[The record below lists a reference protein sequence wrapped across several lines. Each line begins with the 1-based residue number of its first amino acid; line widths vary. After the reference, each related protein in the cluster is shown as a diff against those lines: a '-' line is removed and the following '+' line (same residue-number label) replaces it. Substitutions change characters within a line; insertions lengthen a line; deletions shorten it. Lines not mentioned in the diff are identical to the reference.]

1 MKRFKLI
8 PLLLSISLFL
18 TSCSNVNTAF
28 TNFTHALYCQE
39 ISSSTINLHYS
50 LAHPETFGITDAPI
64 TFGSFETDTLASN
77 ASLEN
82 LTASLELF
90 PYNSLTEENKR
101 TYDVLSY
108 YLDVSKEG
116 LNYTFYNEPLSPV
129 TGIHTQLPVLLA
141 EYQFYS
147 EIDIQEYLTLLSTLP
162 DYYASLA
169 TFEKEKAAQ
178 GLFMSDA
185 VLEQVLS
192 QCGSF
197 SYLLTTFEERVTECS
212 FLDDTK
218 RENYIAQN
226 EEVYTTAV
234 EPAYEQ
240 LRKSL
245 TALKGSGTNTQ
256 GLSYFPE
263 GKQYYLYLI
272 QSEVGTKRSI
282 SDIKT
287 LIQNQM
293 MQDLLDSQKI
303 LSEYPSLLTDVSM
316 IAEAPETILQSL
328 EEKIATAFPEPA
340 DVSVQVK
347 YVPKSLEAQ
356 LSPAFYLIPSIDN
369 YTENIIYINRANSMT
384 DIHLFTTLAHEGYP
398 GHLYQTTY
406 YDSLNPDPIRTL
418 LSFNGYVEGWATY
431 AEMCSYYISPLQKE
445 LATLLQKNN
454 SLILGLY
461 ALADIGIHYEGWS
474 LEDTIAH
481 FSAYGIDDTET
492 ITSIYEFILG
502 DPANYLSYHLG
513 YLEILELKKAWS
525 GTQMDFHKWLLEA
538 GPAPFAILK

>member
-1 MKRFKLI
+1 
-8 PLLLSISLFL
+8 
-18 TSCSNVNTAF
+18 
-28 TNFTHALYCQE
+28 
-39 ISSSTINLHYS
+39 
-50 LAHPETFGITDAPI
+50 
-64 TFGSFETDTLASN
+64 
-77 ASLEN
+77 
-82 LTASLELF
+82 
-90 PYNSLTEENKR
+90 
-101 TYDVLSY
+101 
-108 YLDVSKEG
+108 
-116 LNYTFYNEPLSPV
+116 
-129 TGIHTQLPVLLA
+129 
-141 EYQFYS
+141 
-147 EIDIQEYLTLLSTLP
+147 
-162 DYYASLA
+162 
-169 TFEKEKAAQ
+169 
-178 GLFMSDA
+178 MSDA

-197 SYLLTTFEERVTECS
+197 SYLLTTFEERVAECS

-369 YTENIIYINRANSMT
+369 YTENTIYINRANSMT

-481 FSAYGIDDTET
+481 FSAYGIDDAET